1 MAGLEVLVEMR
12 QGDVP
17 AGTKGCVPRLPPLHV
32 PRPRLEQRLAE
43 PARSPVTLVCAP
55 PGAGKTTLLAG
66 ALAPSTSTGPRPVA
80 WLCLDERDND
90 ARRLVALLQSALGP
104 EVGGRAPAHP
114 SVPVL
119 DRLDHLLGQLAE
131 GHGQAGVLVLDDV
144 HSLSSPAAIEVLRH
158 LVHNLPTQLDVVLAS
173 RADPPIGLEDLRL
186 DGRLGEIRG
195 ADLAFE
201 LAEVGELL
209 ALHEVE
215 LAQDDVRA
223 LWRRTEGWAAGLR
236 LAACALQSEPDPGRF
251 VRSATRTAA
260 VVSDYLLRE
269 LLVRKDD
276 AVQWFLLRTSVA
288 ERLTPELAELLSEDE
303 RAAEHLVELERSGIL
318 VVDHEDDR
326 WYRYHALF
334 GALLRARLDRHDL
347 DLARELHGRAAQWFL
362 ERDMVAEAQA
372 HAQAAQDW
380 DLLGQ
385 LLTWRWLDA
394 TLDGLVIDGNLLPAA
409 VEPCTIAESPGL
421 ALVAVADACRRA
433 NRDEAALYRDALDD
447 LVASP
452 EHAPAGEPEPFV
464 TERRVLDVVY
474 GCAFGADD
482 RSRAAA
488 AALREA
494 DLGDPAAVDLR
505 RFGTLRGAELAL
517 DAGDLEAACEL
528 LSDLTERSDFC
539 WVTTEATALLALLHA
554 AQGQPALVPPLVDTV
569 LDGGRGCPTP
579 LATGAARLASALCL
593 AQRGEHRSACE
604 VLAEAT
610 GSAAGSASGSSGP
623 SGSAGPSGSVTATGT
638 GGPSGARSGHG
649 AGAGVRGGL
658 GHGAGVA
665 PVPPA
670 VLTSRTLRT
679 VARVVGVG
687 LHGVAARPVAL
698 DAASAVG
705 SVLAERALL
714 ALGVLEVVTPDGR
727 PLLLGGPGEHAL
739 HEARLR
745 LAADDIARADHA
757 MVPWW
762 EQGDQAAAHPR
773 TLVEVVAVAAMAAGA
788 RDQQDVVRRW
798 LAEALDLAE
807 ATGTM
812 APLLQHGARLGP
824 LLQRNLS
831 EMGERKA
838 AALELLDRTRPTGA
852 GELVEPLTEREMEVL
867 VHLPTLMS
875 NAEIASGLY
884 LSVNTVKTHLKSV
897 YRKLGVEGR
906 RQAVVR
912 GRELELI

>member
-1 MAGLEVLVEMR
+1 MARLEVFVEMR

-43 PARSPVTLVCAP
+43 PARSAVTLLCAP
-55 PGAGKTTLLAG
+55 PGAGKTTLLAS
-66 ALAPSTSTGPRPVA
+66 ALSPSTATGPRPVA

-104 EVGGRAPAHP
+104 ELGGGARTHP

-131 GHGQAGVLVLDDV
+131 GHGLAGALVLDDV
-144 HSLSSPAAIEVLRH
+144 HALSAPAAVDVLAH
-158 LVHNLPTQLDVVLAS
+158 LLHNLPAELEVVLAS
-173 RADPPIGLEDLRL
+173 RADPPVALEDLRL
-186 DGRLGEIRG
+186 AGRLTEIRS
-195 ADLAFE
+195 ADLAFDM
-201 LAEVGELL
+201 AEVGELL

-215 LAQDDVRA
+215 LAPDDVRA
-223 LWRRTEGWAAGLR
+223 LWHRTEGWAAGLR
-236 LAACALQSEPDPGRF
+236 LAACALQTDPDPGRF

-276 AVQWFLLRTSVA
+276 AVQWFLLRTSVT
-288 ERLTPELAELLSEDE
+288 ERLTPELAELLSGDQ
-303 RAAEHLVELERSGIL
+303 RAADHLAELERSGIL
-318 VVDHEDDR
+318 VVDHDDDR

-362 ERDMVAEAQA
+362 ERDMVGEAQA
-372 HAQAAQDW
+372 HAQSAQDW

-385 LLTWRWLDA
+385 LLAWRWLDA
-394 TLDGLVIDGNLLPAA
+394 TLDGLAVDGNLLPAG
-409 VEPCTIAESPGL
+409 VEPGTIAAAPGL

-433 NRDEAALYRDALDD
+433 NRDEADLYRDALDEMM
-447 LVASP
+447 ASP
-452 EHAPAGEPEPFV
+452 DHAPAGEPEPYV

-517 DAGDLEAACEL
+517 DAGDLEVACEL
-528 LSDLTERSDFC
+528 LGDLAQRSDYC

-554 AQGQPALVPPLVDTV
+554 AQGQPALVPPLVDLV
-569 LDGGRGCPTP
+569 LDGARGGPTP
-579 LATGAARLASALCL
+579 QATAAARLASALCL
-593 AQRGEHRSACE
+593 AQRGEHRSACD
-604 VLAEAT
+604 VLAAPT
-610 GSAAGSASGSSGP
+610 SGTPLSP
-623 SGSAGPSGSVTATGT
+623 S
-638 GGPSGARSGHG
+638 SGARSTSTSISG
-649 AGAGVRGGL
+649 AGPVGRMPAGPPGAL
-658 GHGAGVA
+658 G
-665 PVPPA
+665 
-670 VLTSRTLRT
+670 SRTLRT
-679 VARVVGVG
+679 VARVVAVG
-687 LHGVAARPVAL
+687 LGAVVARPVAL

-705 SVLAERALL
+705 NVLAQRALL

-739 HEARLR
+739 QEARLR
-745 LAADDIARADHA
+745 LAADDLTRLDHA
-757 MVPWW
+757 IVPWW
-762 EQGDQAAAHPR
+762 ERGDRVAHPR
-773 TLVEVVAVAAMAAGA
+773 TVVEVVGLAALAAGA
-788 RDQQDVVRRW
+788 RDQQGVVRRW
-798 LAEALDLAE
+798 LAEALDRAG

-812 APLLQHGARLGP
+812 APLLQHGCRLGP

-831 EMGERKA
+831 ELGERKA
-838 AALELLDRTRPTGA
+838 SALELLDRTRPTGA

-884 LSVNTVKTHLKSV
+884 LSVNTVKTHLKAV

>member
-1 MAGLEVLVEMR
+1 MR

-66 ALAPSTSTGPRPVA
+66 ALSPSTTTGPRRVA

-104 EVGGRAPAHP
+104 ELGGDGPSHP

-119 DRLDHLLGQLAE
+119 DRLDDLLGQLAE
-131 GHGQAGVLVLDDV
+131 GHGLAGTLVLDDV
-144 HSLSSPAAIEVLRH
+144 HALSAPAAVEVLGH
-158 LVHNLPTQLDVVLAS
+158 LVHNLPAQLDVVLAS

-186 DGRLGEIRG
+186 AGRLTEIRC

-201 LAEVGELL
+201 LAEVAELL
-209 ALHEVE
+209 ALHEVD
-215 LAQDDVRA
+215 LAQDDVQA
-223 LWRRTEGWAAGLR
+223 LWHRTEGWAAGLR
-236 LAACALQSEPDPGRF
+236 LAACALQTDPDPGRF

-288 ERLTPELAELLSEDE
+288 ERLTPELAQLLSDDDH
-303 RAAEHLVELERSGIL
+303 AADHLAELERSGIL

-362 ERDMVAEAQA
+362 EHDMVGEAQA
-372 HAQAAQDW
+372 HAQSAQDW

-385 LLTWRWLDA
+385 LLTWRWIDA
-394 TLDGLVIDGNLLPAA
+394 TLDGLAVDGNLLPAG
-409 VEPCTIAESPGL
+409 VEPCTIAASPGL

-433 NRDEAALYRDALDD
+433 NRDEAALYRDALDE

-452 EHAPAGEPEPFV
+452 EHAPVGEPEPFA

-517 DAGDLEAACEL
+517 DAGDLELACEL
-528 LSDLTERSDFC
+528 LGDLAQRSDFC

-554 AQGQPALVPPLVDTV
+554 AQGQPALVPPLVDLV
-569 LDGGRGCPTP
+569 LDGVRGGATP
-579 LATGAARLASALCL
+579 HATTAARLASALCL

-604 VLAEAT
+604 VMVDPST
-610 GSAAGSASGSSGP
+610 SRGSGAVGSSSASSGSGSLSAGSGSGSGSSASSWAG
-623 SGSAGPSGSVTATGT
+623 SGSSAAAGF
-638 GGPSGARSGHG
+638 G
-649 AGAGVRGGL
+649 AGLGMSGRAPAGS
-658 GHGAGVA
+658 
-665 PVPPA
+665 PA
-670 VLTSRTLRT
+670 VLASRTLRT

-687 LHGVAARPVAL
+687 LGAVPARPVAL
-698 DAASAVG
+698 DAASALG
-705 SVLAERALL
+705 NVLAQRALL

-739 HEARLR
+739 QEARLR
-745 LAADDIARADHA
+745 LAADDLARADHA
-757 MVPWW
+757 FVPWW
-762 EQGDQAAAHPR
+762 EQGAGARSAHPR
-773 TLVEVVAVAAMAAGA
+773 TLIEAVGMAAMAAGA

-798 LAEALDLAE
+798 LAEALDLAGS
-807 ATGTM
+807 TGTM
-812 APLLQHGARLGP
+812 APLLQHGGRLGP

-831 EMGERKA
+831 ELGERKA
-838 AALELLDRTRPTGA
+838 PALELLDRTRPTGA

-884 LSVNTVKTHLKSV
+884 LSVNTVKTHLKAV